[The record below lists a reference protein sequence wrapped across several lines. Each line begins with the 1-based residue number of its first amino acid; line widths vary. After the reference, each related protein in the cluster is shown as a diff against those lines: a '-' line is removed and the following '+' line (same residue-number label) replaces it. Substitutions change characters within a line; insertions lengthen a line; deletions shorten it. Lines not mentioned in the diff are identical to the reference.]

1 MRTAWTEEELAAAE
15 GAIGRTF
22 SDRALLK
29 MSFTHS
35 SLAVSGQQSN
45 ERLEFL
51 GDAVLEILVTERL
64 YHDVDAPE
72 GTLTELRKRYVSK
85 AALECAERRVGL
97 MRFLRYAG
105 GEDVL
110 RGKTASNLFEAV
122 LGAIYLDGGMEA
134 AKAFLARTLEE
145 TDAVNYKS
153 VLQEFTQPLEHTTPV
168 YETAAEGGG
177 YKSTVR
183 ALGREASAAGASKKA
198 AESAAAKILYG
209 ILTQP

>member
-1 MRTAWTEEELAAAE
+1 MRTAWTEEELTAAE
-15 GAIGRTF
+15 GAIGHTF

-64 YHDVDAPE
+64 YHDVEAPE

-97 MRFLRYAG
+97 VRFLRYAG

-153 VLQEFTQPLEHTTPV
+153 VLQEYTQPLEHTTPV

-209 ILTQP
+209 ILTQT

>member
-1 MRTAWTEEELAAAE
+1 MRTAWTEEELTAAE
-15 GAIGRTF
+15 GAIGHTF

-110 RGKTASNLFEAV
+110 AIGSDFDGAPANPFVPDPSGMPRLLALLADEFGMRIAEKAV
-122 LGAIYLDGGMEA
+122 RDN
-134 AKAFLARTLEE
+134 FLRVVR
-145 TDAVNYKS
+145 D
-153 VLQEFTQPLEHTTPV
+153 VL
-168 YETAAEGGG
+168 
-177 YKSTVR
+177 
-183 ALGREASAAGASKKA
+183 
-198 AESAAAKILYG
+198 
-209 ILTQP
+209 